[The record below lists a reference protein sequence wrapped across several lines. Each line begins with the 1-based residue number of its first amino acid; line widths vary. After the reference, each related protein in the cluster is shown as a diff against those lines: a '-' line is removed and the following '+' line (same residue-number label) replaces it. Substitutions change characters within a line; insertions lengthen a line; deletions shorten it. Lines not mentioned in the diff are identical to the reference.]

1 MLKKISSILITG
13 VLILSSSTS
22 VFAEQG
28 DPSNSDSTKIS
39 INPTVINDKE
49 SIRENFNELG
59 IDSDTQEK
67 LLKKIENGELLD
79 SENPEKINEGV
90 TTKSSNPINNI
101 LGKSI
106 NSAGYTTRTVFPDG
120 SISILSV
127 TPGTGTVC
135 GSGYCNY
142 QNTKIYSSNTVV
154 TASFLANF
162 TIVNG
167 GYSYI
172 SYVWDPSVRTFIS
185 TSFSNLSLNITR
197 PSESLQFSA
206 QASMTWIYSS
216 VAGSQN
222 QYLNLDVKDGV
233 ATSTPN

>member
-1 MLKKISSILITG
+1 MFKKIGSILISG
-13 VLILSSSTS
+13 VLMLSLSSS

-28 DPSNSDSTKIS
+28 DPSNPDSTVIS
-39 INPTVINDKE
+39 VNPTVINDQE
-49 SIRENFNELG
+49 SIRDNFNELG
-59 IDSDTQEK
+59 INVDTQKK
-67 LLKKIENGELLD
+67 LLGKMERGELLD
-79 SENPEKINEGV
+79 SQNPAKINEGI
-90 TTKSSNPINNI
+90 TTKSSNPKNNV
-101 LGKSI
+101 LGKST

-127 TPGTGTVC
+127 TPGAGTVC

-142 QNTKIYSSNTVV
+142 QSTKIYSSNTVV

-172 SYVWDPSVRTFIS
+172 SNVWEPSVRTFIS

-206 QASMTWIYSS
+206 QASMTWIFSS
-216 VAGSQN
+216 IAGSQN
-222 QYLNLDVKDGV
+222 QYLNLDVKNGV